1 MTSSKAYFKLP
12 NVIKEKE
19 MKNERSLS
27 VEIKNFLTETFS
39 EQLTIGIEN
48 HLFVF
53 TKKQMK

>member
-1 MTSSKAYFKLP
+1 MTSSKAYFKLS

-27 VEIKNFLTETFS
+27 LEIKNFLTETFS
-39 EQLTIGIEN
+39 EQLMISIEN
-48 HLFVF
+48 HLFLF